1 MDNSDN
7 QTDSQQNSE
16 IVNKYKSALM
26 NTPDKRWSVKRIILI
41 IIGVFV
47 TFAVALAVILNIST
61 SAPLKV
67 SDELM
72 AAIQANNSTAA
83 YELLADDLK
92 ATVDTND
99 LAVIVKQ
106 YSELLTGKPE
116 VKNKEIS
123 NGNSSSNSAKI
134 TYNITGSDNATYEF
148 TVNLVQKNGVW
159 KVLKIDNVK
168 ES

>member
-7 QTDSQQNSE
+7 QTDIQQHSE
-16 IVNKYKSALM
+16 LVNNYKNTLI

-41 IIGVFV
+41 IIGAFV

-67 SDELM
+67 SGELV
-72 AAIQANNSTAA
+72 AAVQANNSTAA
-83 YELLADDLK
+83 YELLADDVK
-92 ATVDTND
+92 TTVDPND

-106 YSELLTGKPE
+106 YSELLTGKPKVE
-116 VKNKEIS
+116 NKEIS

-134 TYNITGSDNATYEF
+134 TYSITGNDNATYEF

-159 KVLKIDNVK
+159 KILSFDNSK
-168 ES
+168 KL